1 MYSKDEII
9 ARLAKGEDAQAIA
22 NEIAATLNGALNE
35 HLANQE
41 KKKKES
47 QKAKDARHVLEAG
60 FNFISTYY
68 PDLADDDIDDLNNLS
83 DEDIIEIADNVANE
97 IRALEK
103 ARKKVDGI
111 IDEILASL
119 DLNPE
124 EVEVKKIEVKEGD
137 PIADFL
143 AKYVNS

>member
-22 NEIAATLNGALNE
+22 DEIAATLNGALAE

-41 KKKKES
+41 KQKKES
-47 QKAKDARHVLEAG
+47 QKAKDARHVLEVG
-60 FNFISTYY
+60 FNFIATYY
-68 PDLADDDIDDLNNLS
+68 PDLADDNADDLSDFS
-83 DEDIIEIADNVANE
+83 DEDIIEIADNVADE

-103 ARKKVDGI
+103 AKKKVDGI
-111 IDEILASL
+111 IDEILAGWDL
-119 DLNPE
+119 DPE
-124 EVEVKKIEVKEGD
+124 KVEIKKVEVKEGD